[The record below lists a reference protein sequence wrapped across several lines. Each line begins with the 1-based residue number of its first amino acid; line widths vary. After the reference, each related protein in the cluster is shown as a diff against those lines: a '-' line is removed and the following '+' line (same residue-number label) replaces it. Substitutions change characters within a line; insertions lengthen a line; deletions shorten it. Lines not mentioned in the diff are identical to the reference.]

1 MSDPCR
7 QSKSGAGS
15 FPVIILSGL
24 SGAGKS
30 TALKVFED
38 LGFVTVDGLPPNML
52 PEFVG
57 LFRRQQ
63 EVYHRG
69 LTLGLDVR
77 HSDFQQKWRDALA
90 VLRENGVEPKVVFIE
105 ASEAILRRRY
115 AATRRPH
122 PLEQGIGLDNALK
135 KELELLGPVRD
146 MAEIVVDTSDYSIH
160 DLRRTLQD
168 KWNFLQEKCF
178 GLRVYLVTFGFKHG
192 VPTDADLVFD
202 LRFLPNPYFEKSLR
216 SLTGRDKA
224 VADYVLNSPEGHKY
238 LEKQLDFLHYVLP
251 CYAQEGR
258 YRLTVAIGCTG
269 GRHRSVAVAEAVF
282 DSLREAEYPVFLEHR
297 HLDRE

>member
-1 MSDPCR
+1 MEPVVP
-7 QSKSGAGS
+7 GAAAEPD

-38 LGFVTVDGLPPNML
+38 LGFVSVDGLPPDVI
-52 PEFVG
+52 PEFVD
-57 LFRRQQ
+57 LFRRQK

-77 HSDFQQKWRDALA
+77 HSDFTAKWEQTRGILA
-90 VLRENGVEPKVVFIE
+90 ESGVEPRVVFIE
-105 ASEAILRRRY
+105 AGENVLRRRY

-122 PLEQGIGLDNALK
+122 PLEQGVGLDRALV
-135 KELELLGPVRD
+135 EERRLLAPVRD
-146 MAEIVVDTSDYSIH
+146 LAELVIDTSDYSIH
-160 DLRRTLQD
+160 DLRRTLQE
-168 KWNFLQEKCF
+168 KWNFLQDKCY
-178 GLRVYLVTFGFKHG
+178 GLHVYLVTFGFKHG

-224 VADYVLNSPEGHKY
+224 VSDFVLRSPEGGEY

-251 CYAQEGR
+251 CYAREGR

-282 DSLREAEYPVFLEHR
+282 DSLRQAEYSVFLEHR
-297 HLDRE
+297 HLDLE

>member
-1 MSDPCR
+1 MLGRDA
-7 QSKSGAGS
+7 SGAENS

-38 LGFVTVDGLPPNML
+38 LGFVTVDGLPPNL
-52 PEFVG
+52 IPELVD
-57 LFRRQQ
+57 LFQRQR

-77 HSDFQQKWRDALA
+77 HSDFREKWTGALA
-90 VLRENGVEPKVVFIE
+90 TMRNSGVEPRVVFVE
-105 ASEAILRRRY
+105 ASEEVLRRRY

-122 PLEQGIGLDNALK
+122 PLEQGIGLDRALV
-135 KELELLGPVRD
+135 EERALLFPVRD
-146 MAEIVVDTSDYSIH
+146 VAEIVVDTSDYSIH
-160 DLRRTLQD
+160 DLRRTLQE
-168 KWNFLQEKCF
+168 KWNFLQDKRY
-178 GLRVYLVTFGFKHG
+178 GLHVYLVTFGFKHG

-202 LRFLPNPYFEKSLR
+202 LRFLPNPYFEKALR
-216 SLTGRDKA
+216 PFTGRDKA
-224 VADYVLNSPEGHKY
+224 VADFVLGSPAGREY
-238 LEKQLDFLHYVLP
+238 LEKQLEFLHYVLP
-251 CYAQEGR
+251 CYAREGR

-282 DSLREAEYPVFLEHR
+282 DSLRESDYAVFLEHR
-297 HLDRE
+297 HLDLD